1 MKKPFGVS
9 PTTRVL
15 FLIPENK
22 RESPSK
28 LEGVPERR
36 GRMFVGRRSTV
47 DLFLEGWWMKESIAA
62 PTGVAKNKSEYQR
75 QIHLQGGTHF
85 YF

>member
-28 LEGVPERR
+28 LEGVAVGR
-36 GRMFVGRRSTV
+36 GRMLVGRRLTV
-47 DLFLEGWWMKESIAA
+47 DG
-62 PTGVAKNKSEYQR
+62 
-75 QIHLQGGTHF
+75 
-85 YF
+85 